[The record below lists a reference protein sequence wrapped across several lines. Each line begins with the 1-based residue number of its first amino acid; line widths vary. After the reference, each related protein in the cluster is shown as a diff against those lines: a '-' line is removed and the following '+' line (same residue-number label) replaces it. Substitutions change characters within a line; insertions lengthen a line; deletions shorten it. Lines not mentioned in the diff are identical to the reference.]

1 MSDIQKQKFKDYYQK
16 NIDKKREYSRKY
28 AILNKDKIK
37 AYKLTKKKLKY
48 ERDIENKQTNFEVTF
63 D

>member
-1 MSDIQKQKFKDYYQK
+1 MSDEQKKKFREYYQK
-16 NIDKKREYSRKY
+16 NIDKKREYSRRY

-37 AYKLTKKKLKY
+37 AYKLKKTKLKY
-48 ERDIENKQTNFEVTF
+48 EKDTENKQTNFEVTF